1 MTTAAKSGQNEK
13 ITALYCRLSQDDI
26 PDEKTKKAK
35 HQTADESN
43 SIVNQKRML
52 LDYCKKNGYTN
63 TMLFVDDGISGTTFD
78 RPDFQ
83 RMEAM
88 IEAGQVSTVIVK
100 DLSRFGRNYL
110 EAGQYL
116 EIKYPTLGV
125 RFIAIQENVDTEQN
139 NGAEMMPFH
148 NIFNEWYAAQTSK
161 KIRAVNRMK
170 AENGKRIS
178 PAIPFGYKKNPDD
191 EDHWL
196 IDEPA
201 AEVVRKIYNYCLQG
215 YGPCQIARALEREK
229 IMTPTEYY
237 YSIDR
242 AASNPLPVKP
252 FLWGESTINHILENR
267 QYTGCAV
274 NFKTTTVS
282 YKVHKTVYNG
292 SDEQQIIPD
301 MQEAIIEEDVWERV
315 QELRKNKRR
324 LTATGRTSLFSGL
337 VYCPDCGAKL
347 YFCATKSFTRQQ
359 EHFCC
364 SNYKSRRG
372 TCKIHYIRDVVLEQ
386 IVQEAISDLAAFVRC
401 YESTFLYM
409 VEKQHTISRESDLQL
424 LKATI
429 ANSNKRIKEIDRAIT
444 KLFESNMEGK
454 ISDER
459 FMTMTADY
467 EAEQRSLKASVA
479 DAEEKLAQANQGKT
493 DLRMLLKGIREF
505 SEVKQL
511 TPEIVN
517 TLIQRIEV
525 HNNDKSSGHCYV
537 KVDIYFTAIGMFS
550 PPSEEELAAEMVE
563 YAQTVG
569 A

>member
-1 MTTAAKSGQNEK
+1 
-13 ITALYCRLSQDDI
+13 
-26 PDEKTKKAK
+26 
-35 HQTADESN
+35 
-43 SIVNQKRML
+43 
-52 LDYCKKNGYTN
+52 
-63 TMLFVDDGISGTTFD
+63 
-78 RPDFQ
+78 
-83 RMEAM
+83 
-88 IEAGQVSTVIVK
+88 
-100 DLSRFGRNYL
+100 
-110 EAGQYL
+110 
-116 EIKYPTLGV
+116 
-125 RFIAIQENVDTEQN
+125 
-139 NGAEMMPFH
+139 
-148 NIFNEWYAAQTSK
+148 
-161 KIRAVNRMK
+161 
-170 AENGKRIS
+170 
-178 PAIPFGYKKNPDD
+178 
-191 EDHWL
+191 
-196 IDEPA
+196 
-201 AEVVRKIYNYCLQG
+201 
-215 YGPCQIARALEREK
+215 
-229 IMTPTEYY
+229 
-237 YSIDR
+237 
-242 AASNPLPVKP
+242 
-252 FLWGESTINHILENR
+252 
-267 QYTGCAV
+267 
-274 NFKTTTVS
+274 
-282 YKVHKTVYNG
+282 
-292 SDEQQIIPD
+292 
-301 MQEAIIEEDVWERV
+301 MQEAIIEKDVWERV

-364 SNYKSRRG
+364 SNYKSGRG

-429 ANSNKRIKEIDRAIT
+429 ANSNKRIREIDRAIT
-444 KLFESNMEGK
+444 KLVESNMEGQ

-505 SEVKQL
+505 SEIKQL
-511 TPEIVN
+511 MPEIVN

-525 HNNDKSSGHCYV
+525 HNNDKSGGHCYV
-537 KVDIYFTAIGMFS
+537 KVDIYFTAIGLFS
-550 PPSEEELAAEMVE
+550 PPSEEELAAEMAE